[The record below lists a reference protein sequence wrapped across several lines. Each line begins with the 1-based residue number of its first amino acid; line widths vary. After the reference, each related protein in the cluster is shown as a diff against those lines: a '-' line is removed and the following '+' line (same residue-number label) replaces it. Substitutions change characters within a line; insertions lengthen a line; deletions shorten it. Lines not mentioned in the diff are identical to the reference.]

1 MPTACQQPRRLPT
14 HGYRG
19 LRPFGRRSRRPLG
32 SHRPATYTFRVRILG
47 GFYAPPG
54 ARRIWR
60 ELELTADQT
69 LADLGDAIPLA
80 FGSPTRSSCSCST
93 TATSGT
99 SASSSSAPASQP
111 GQAQPTHPPT
121 AANRQPG

>member
-1 MPTACQQPRRLPT
+1 MATAASGPSAAEVGGRLAAT
-14 HGYRG
+14 A
-19 LRPFGRRSRRPLG
+19 
-32 SHRPATYTFRVRILG
+32 PATYTFRVRILG

-54 ARRIWR
+54 ARQIWR